1 VTFWGTAMLHW
12 YDIFSKRSRLL
23 FLPHGVPPGWRGLA
37 LVLAAL
43 ATISLLV
50 ACAVGPDYVRPTAE
64 APDSYKE
71 IGDWKQAEPQD
82 HIVRGAWWE
91 IFDNPELN
99 TLEEQI
105 DISNQ
110 NVAAAEA
117 QFRQALALVQVARA
131 GYFPTLTAGASA
143 TRALRSTN
151 TGVGNPATSGT
162 TINDYL
168 APLTASWAI
177 DVWGRVRRQV
187 EAGTAS
193 AQASAALLESV
204 RLLTQAQL
212 AQNYFQLRALDA
224 QKKLLDETITA
235 YQTNLKLTQNRY
247 ASGVASRA
255 DVLLAET
262 QLKSTQAQ
270 AIDIGVQRA
279 QLEHAIAVL
288 LGKPAS
294 LLSMPVAPLSAVPP
308 AIPVGV
314 PSELL
319 ERRPDIATAERN
331 MAAAN
336 AQIGVAKAAFFPTVT
351 LNGAAGYESSELSNW
366 LTWPSRFW
374 SLGAGVSE
382 AVFEGGLRR
391 AQTAAARAAYDSTV
405 ASYRQ
410 TVLTAF
416 QQVEDNLAALR
427 ILEGE
432 AKVQQEAVKA
442 AQQNVTVVT
451 NQYKAG
457 TTSYLAVIVVQ
468 TQALSNEITA
478 LAIQNR
484 RMIAAVNLIQA
495 LGGGWNASELAGK

>member
-1 VTFWGTAMLHW
+1 
-12 YDIFSKRSRLL
+12 
-23 FLPHGVPPGWRGLA
+23 
-37 LVLAAL
+37 
-43 ATISLLV
+43 
-50 ACAVGPDYVRPTAE
+50 VGPDYVRPTAE
-64 APDSYKE
+64 APSAYKE
-71 IGDWKQAEPQD
+71 GEGWKQAEPQD
-82 HIVRGAWWE
+82 HVIRGAWWE
-91 IFDNPELN
+91 IFNNAELN
-99 TLEEQI
+99 ALEEQVN
-105 DISNQ
+105 ISNQ

-143 TRALRSTN
+143 TRSLRSADAA
-151 TGVGNPATSGT
+151 GGNPSTSGA

-177 DVWGRVRRQV
+177 DVWGRVRRMV

-212 AQNYFQLRALDA
+212 AQNYFQLRTLDA
-224 QKKLLDETITA
+224 QKKLLDDTTIA
-235 YQTNLKLTQNRY
+235 YQTSLKLTQNRY
-247 ASGVASRA
+247 ASGIASRA
-255 DVLLAET
+255 DVLQAET
-262 QLKSTQAQ
+262 LLKSTQAQ

-279 QLEHAIAVL
+279 QLEHAIALL

-294 LLSMPVAPLSAVPP
+294 LFSIPVVPLGALPP
-308 AIPVGV
+308 AVPVGV

-319 ERRPDIATAERN
+319 ERRPDIAAAERN

-336 AQIGVAKAAFFPTVT
+336 AQIGVAKAAFYPTVT
-351 LNGAAGYESSELSNW
+351 LNGSAGFESSDLSNW

-374 SLGAGVSE
+374 SLGAGISE

-391 AQTAAARAAYDSTV
+391 AQTAAARAAYDVTV

-432 AKVQQEAVKA
+432 AQVQDGAVQA
-442 AQQNVTVVT
+442 ARQSVVVAL

-457 TTSYLAVIVVQ
+457 TVNYLTVIVVQ
-468 TQALSNEITA
+468 AQSLNNEITA
-478 LAIQNR
+478 LAIQGR
-484 RMIAAVNLIQA
+484 RMTAAVNLIQA
-495 LGGGWNASELAGK
+495 LGGGWSASELAAGDDLAGSDGRPRSMRSNPVPEAQAEAEP